1 MSEKSKKDLAF
12 DRERVKFRRKIRE
25 LEYELKIKE
34 DEIAKFMCEKAELEC
49 EIEKFKDWNARL
61 LDFMDIPE
69 EELKKLVEDRKEK
82 EEIREKMVG
91 FLQFSK
97 LFKRGMM

>member
-1 MSEKSKKDLAF
+1 MPEKSKKDLAF
-12 DRERVKFRRKIRE
+12 DRERTKFRRKIRE
-25 LEYELKIKE
+25 LECELKIKE
-34 DEIAKFMCEKAELEC
+34 DEIAKFTCEKAELEC

-61 LDFMDIPE
+61 LEFMDIPE

-91 FLQFSK
+91 CLQFSN

>member
-12 DRERVKFRRKIRE
+12 ERERTKFRRKIRE
-25 LEYELKIKE
+25 LECKLKIKE
-34 DEIAKFMCEKAELEC
+34 DENAKIACEKAELEE
-49 EIEKFKDWNARL
+49 EIEKLKDCNARL
-61 LDFMDIPE
+61 LEFMDVPE
-69 EELKKLVEDRKEK
+69 EELKKLVKDRQEK
-82 EEIREKMVG
+82 EEIREKMVD

>member
-25 LEYELKIKE
+25 LE
-34 DEIAKFMCEKAELEC
+34 C

-61 LDFMDIPE
+61 LEFMDIPE

-82 EEIREKMVG
+82 EEIHEKMVG

-97 LFKRGMM
+97 LFKRGMI

>member
-12 DRERVKFRRKIRE
+12 DRERTKFRRKIRE
-25 LEYELKIKE
+25 LECKLKIKE

-61 LDFMDIPE
+61 LEFMDIPE

-82 EEIREKMVG
+82 EEIREKMVD

>member
-1 MSEKSKKDLAF
+1 MTEKSKKDLAF
-12 DRERVKFRRKIRE
+12 DRERTKFRRKIRE
-25 LEYELKIKE
+25 LECELKIKE
-34 DEIAKFMCEKAELEC
+34 DEIAKFTCEKAELEC

-61 LDFMDIPE
+61 LEFMDIPE

-91 FLQFSK
+91 FLQFSD

>member
-1 MSEKSKKDLAF
+1 MPEKSKKDLAF
-12 DRERVKFRRKIRE
+12 DRERTKFRRKIRE
-25 LEYELKIKE
+25 LECELKIKE

-61 LDFMDIPE
+61 LEFMDIPE
-69 EELKKLVEDRKEK
+69 EELKKLVKDRQEK

-91 FLQFSK
+91 FLQFSD

>member
-1 MSEKSKKDLAF
+1 MPEKSKKDLAF
-12 DRERVKFRRKIRE
+12 DRERTKFRRKIRE
-25 LEYELKIKE
+25 LECELKIKE
-34 DEIAKFMCEKAELEC
+34 DEIAKIACEKAELEC

-61 LDFMDIPE
+61 LEFMDIPE

-91 FLQFSK
+91 LLQFSK

>member
-1 MSEKSKKDLAF
+1 MPEKSKKDLAF

-34 DEIAKFMCEKAELEC
+34 DEIAKIMCEKAELEC

-61 LDFMDIPE
+61 LEFMDIPE

-82 EEIREKMVG
+82 EEICEKMVG

-97 LFKRGMM
+97 LFERVMM

>member
-25 LEYELKIKE
+25 LECELKIKE

-61 LDFMDIPE
+61 LEFMDIPE

-91 FLQFSK
+91 FLQFSD
-97 LFKRGMM
+97 LFKRGMT

>member
-25 LEYELKIKE
+25 LECELKIKE
-34 DEIAKFMCEKAELEC
+34 DEITKFMCEKAELEC

-61 LDFMDIPE
+61 LEFMDIPE
-69 EELKKLVEDRKEK
+69 EELKKLVKDRQEK
-82 EEIREKMVG
+82 EEIREKMLG
-91 FLQFSK
+91 FLQFSD

>member
-1 MSEKSKKDLAF
+1 MQEKSKKDLAF
-12 DRERVKFRRKIRE
+12 DRERTKFRRKIRE
-25 LEYELKIKE
+25 LECELKIKE
-34 DEIAKFMCEKAELEC
+34 DEIAKITCEKAELEC

-61 LDFMDIPE
+61 LEFMDIPE

-97 LFKRGMM
+97 LFERGMM

>member
-25 LEYELKIKE
+25 LECKLKNKE

-61 LDFMDIPE
+61 LEFMDIPE
-69 EELKKLVEDRKEK
+69 EELKKLVKDRKEK

-91 FLQFSK
+91 FLQFSD